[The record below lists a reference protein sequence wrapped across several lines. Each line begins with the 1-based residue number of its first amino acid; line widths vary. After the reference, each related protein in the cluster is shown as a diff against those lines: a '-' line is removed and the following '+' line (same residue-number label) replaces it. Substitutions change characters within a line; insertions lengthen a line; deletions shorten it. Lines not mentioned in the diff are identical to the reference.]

1 MTFGMSR
8 QEDGGMF
15 RREALDTVQ
24 ALKAI
29 TATDHVDL
37 DSTTDLVGLCDC
49 PSRTGPWPSPAAF

>member
-1 MTFGMSR
+1 MSR